1 VRYLLWYDLYFSS
14 HMVGPINI
22 ERDFL
27 IDDLCDAVLV
37 AFGIL
42 FLVRVVLG
50 LGFDFF
56 SKLD

>member
-1 VRYLLWYDLYFSS
+1 
-14 HMVGPINI
+14 MVGPINI